1 MLQIGFG
8 IVLFTQYLKV
18 VPSNSGERAV
28 EAEMSE
34 TVRYETREGVAL
46 ITVANPPVNA
56 LVQPVRAGLDAAL
69 SRAIEDPDIGA
80 IVIRAQGRTFPAG
93 TDVRDFHREADRP
106 RLGEVCARIEVAP
119 KPVIAAIHGTALGGG
134 LELALACH
142 YRLAL
147 AGTQFGLPDV
157 MLGVVP
163 TAGGTQRLPRLV
175 GPARALEMLLS
186 GRPVMAKQ
194 AERAGLIDKMI
205 RKNLDRAAFGTARN
219 MAREGQ
225 PPRPTR
231 AWTAG
236 LRDPGAYLA
245 VVAGRRSALLD
256 APEAA
261 PAKVVHLVEAALL
274 LPFDS
279 GLAMERAVY
288 ESLVDSPEARGLR
301 HAFLAERR
309 CARDQ
314 GRADAPP
321 RKVELVAVLGQGA
334 DAARVARACLAGGLP
349 VLLAEP
355 DGPVRLALRARIV
368 ADYSEDV
375 RTGRVASEDRD
386 AELKRLRTAGTLD
399 DLGEA
404 GMVIATERNPEV
416 QSAELARAGAEAPPG
431 TLLALG
437 AGADLAEMDRISGRP
452 GDVLGLHMPPPAH
465 RTRLLELAM
474 PDGAAGD
481 LVPSG
486 IAFARRIGKVPV
498 VLASGTAGQLTG
510 ALEGALFAAAEVL
523 ALTGTDPAA
532 IDAAMRG
539 VGLPLGPFEKADRGW
554 LHPVDAPGGDSRL
567 RARMQGA
574 GWTGRAA
581 GQGFYRYGTDGA
593 LQGVAPEA
601 RRLIG
606 ALREASR
613 VPAAVTSP
621 GEDEIRRRCLLAMAN
636 AGARLVMAGVVARP
650 SDVDVAAIHGL
661 GLARWLG
668 GPMEAADQIGLLHA
682 RNLMRGWSG
691 AGDLSMAVWTPAPLL
706 DELIRS
712 GGDFD
717 SLNG

>member
-1 MLQIGFG
+1 MTTALVGIERIGG
-8 IVLFTQYLKV
+8 VL
-18 VPSNSGERAV
+18 
-28 EAEMSE
+28 
-34 TVRYETREGVAL
+34 VATL
-46 ITVANPPVNA
+46 ARPPVNA
-56 LVQPVRAGLDAAL
+56 LNDQL
-69 SRAIEDPDIGA
+69 
-80 IVIRAQGRTFPAG
+80 
-93 TDVRDFHREADRP
+93 
-106 RLGEVCARIEVAP
+106 
-119 KPVIAAIHGTALGGG
+119 IAAIDSVVDQAIADDRVSVLHLRSSLPVFSAGADLALIQACFATPEGPDAMTDVVRAMQRLYARLEAAPLLTLAEIGSTALGGG

-194 AERAGLIDKMI
+194 AENAGLIDKMI

-231 AWTAG
+231 AWTRG

-245 VVAGRRSALLD
+245 IVDARRSALSG
-256 APEAA
+256 APETA
-261 PAKVVHLVEAALL
+261 PAKVMQLVEAALL
-274 LPFDS
+274 LPFDT

-288 ESLVDSPEARGLR
+288 EDLVDSPEARGLR
-301 HAFLAERR
+301 HVFLAERR
-309 CARDQ
+309 CAREHS
-314 GRADAPP
+314 RADARP
-321 RKVELVAVLGQGA
+321 RKVEHAAVLGQGA
-334 DAARVARACLAGGLP
+334 EAARVARACLAGGLP

-368 ADYSEDV
+368 ADYAQDV
-375 RTGRVASEDRD
+375 RAGRTATEDRD
-386 AELKRLRTAGTLD
+386 AQLELLQTAGTLN
-399 DLGEA
+399 DLAEA
-404 GMVIATERNPEV
+404 AIVIATERNPEV
-416 QSAELARAGAEAPPG
+416 QRAELARAAAEAPAG

-437 AGADLAEMDRISGRP
+437 AGADLDEMARNSGRAD
-452 GDVLGLHMPPPAH
+452 DVLGLHMPPPAQ

-474 PDGAAGD
+474 PNGAAAD
-481 LVPSG
+481 LVTTG
-486 IAFARRIGKVPV
+486 IAFARRIGRVPV
-498 VLASGTAGQLTG
+498 VLARGTAGQLTG

-523 ALTGTDPAA
+523 ALTGADLTA
-532 IDAAMRG
+532 IDAAVRG
-539 VGLPLGPFEKADRGW
+539 LGLPLGPFEKADRGW

-567 RARMQGA
+567 LARMQGA

-581 GQGFYRYGTDGA
+581 GQGFYLYGTDGA
-593 LQGVAPEA
+593 AQGVAPEA

-613 VPAAVTSP
+613 VPAAVSKP
-621 GEDEIRRRCLLAMAN
+621 DEDEIRRRCLLAMAN
-636 AGARLVMAGVVARP
+636 AGARLVKRGVVARP

-668 GPMEAADQIGLLHA
+668 GPMEAADQLGLLHA
-682 RNLMRGWSG
+682 RNLMRSWSG
-691 AGDLSMAVWTPAPLL
+691 SGDLSMAVWTPAPLFDAL
-706 DELIRS
+706 VRT

-717 SLNG
+717 SLNA